1 VRMRVSTLTRRKMW
15 CFTSEMRLVRS
26 KVTRSYRKVSLQPTG
41 HPAVQQLTTHTAL
54 DEAMDAKDADALT
67 RLYRFC
73 EDCDLFELMVKSLRT
88 HIEVS

>member
-1 VRMRVSTLTRRKMW
+1 
-15 CFTSEMRLVRS
+15 
-26 KVTRSYRKVSLQPTG
+26 
-41 HPAVQQLTTHTAL
+41 
-54 DEAMDAKDADALT
+54 MDAKDADALT